1 MFRLV
6 KTGGPFGDST
16 YNYNVVTDKLYTVKE
31 FINEILMNKK
41 EWGYVRIGKNFA
53 GKKVCEYRHGSIVFL
68 DESVDMG
75 KTIKS
80 GWANGGWSA
89 MDYFLEVEE

>member
-16 YNYNVVTDKLYTVKE
+16 CNYNVVMDKPYTVKE
-31 FINEILMNKK
+31 FILEVLKNER
-41 EWGYVRIGKNFA
+41 EWGYVRIGENFT

-68 DESVDMG
+68 DESVDTS